1 MPGIVFIDN
10 LDEKIL
16 HHLSIGA
23 NSYDELAEL
32 CNVTRSTV
40 YRRIRK
46 LEKAKVIERKLK
58 FSVDITKLN
67 ITPLAVGINIANSDE
82 GQAIE
87 LLKNCPKISFL
98 WRTYGAHNIAM
109 LALCKKG
116 EEGQLI
122 QDIRK
127 TLQKLDVTTIDTCVC
142 FTWEK
147 ADMTLTAETFS
158 G

>member
-1 MPGIVFIDN
+1 MFIDK

-16 HHLSIGA
+16 HHLSVGA

-46 LEKAKVIERKLK
+46 LEKEKIIVRKVK
-58 FSVDITKLN
+58 FAVDVTKLG

-82 GQAIE
+82 EQAIE
-87 LLKNCPKISFL
+87 VLKDLPEISYL
-98 WRTYGAHNIAM
+98 WRTYGAHNIAL
-109 LALCKKG
+109 LAMCKKG

-122 QDIRK
+122 HDIR
-127 TLQKLDVTTIDTCVC
+127 TSLQKLDVKAIDTCVG
-142 FTWEK
+142 FVWEK
-147 ADMTLTAETFS
+147 ADMTLTTPNF
-158 G
+158 

>member
-1 MPGIVFIDN
+1 MFIDK

-46 LEKAKVIERKLK
+46 LEKEKIIVRKVK
-58 FSVDITKLN
+58 FAVDVTKLD
-67 ITPLAVGINIANSDE
+67 ITPLAVGINIAHNDE
-82 GQAIE
+82 NQAID
-87 LLKNCPKISFL
+87 LLRKCPNISLL
-98 WRTYGAHNIAM
+98 WRTYGNHNIALM
-109 LALCKKG
+109 ALCKKG

-122 QDIRK
+122 YDMRK
-127 TLQKLDVTTIDTCVC
+127 KLEKLNVESIDTCVG
-142 FTWEK
+142 FIWEK
-147 ADMTLTAETFS
+147 TDLPLLPLNF
-158 G
+158 